1 MALLCYTEKH
11 AAIFTTI
18 FTHWPGLIF
27 DSGLLP
33 VNVTVSRG
41 SAKYNLWNFWC
52 ILRLVYW
59 SSWSNTQPTI
69 ERASMDGS
77 MRKTLV
83 QFSSWWLAL
92 ARPNGL
98 ALDPENRR
106 LYWVDTGNSVIQYT
120 DLQQG
125 NGAKVKLPVNSLY
138 LFQPYG
144 LALKENTLYWSTAGF
159 IYSANKMTGGTVHQL
174 PGSFSSPRDVHVY
187 HNYTGI
193 PGMW

>member
-1 MALLCYTEKH
+1 MESL
-11 AAIFTTI
+11 
-18 FTHWPGLIF
+18 
-27 DSGLLP
+27 
-33 VNVTVSRG
+33 
-41 SAKYNLWNFWC
+41 C
-52 ILRLVYW
+52 ILRLMYW

-83 QFSSWWLAL
+83 QFSSSFWQPL

-125 NGAKVKLPVNSLY
+125 NGAKV
-138 LFQPYG
+138 
-144 LALKENTLYWSTAGF
+144 TLLVHSCP
-159 IYSANKMTGGTVHQL
+159 IYPIRN
-174 PGSFSSPRDVHVY
+174 GSQK
-187 HNYTGI
+187 G
-193 PGMW
+193 